1 MKPFHVADLSRTGD
15 LVALETYGYAELE
28 QVPGASELIVH
39 FATNLYRSPEEFQVD
54 LPRELPSH
62 RQWTYRWRASA
73 PTAGIATLR
82 HQAQLASLGLLAS
95 GLNSEADQITL
106 GTFQQHLVQE
116 LRDTGFEP
124 AFDLMQIAKRP
135 LVVSIPFLEPAEAAE
150 QMIVALAD
158 RCFAAAYFRYMNLA

>member
-15 LVALETYGYAELE
+15 LVAEEAYGYAELE
-28 QVPGASELIVH
+28 QVPGAAELITH
-39 FATNLYRSPEEFQVD
+39 FATNLYRSPEEFEVD
-54 LPRELPSH
+54 LPRH
-62 RQWTYRWRASA
+62 QQWSYRWCSSA

-82 HQAQLASLGLLAS
+82 QQAQLASLGLLAS

-106 GTFQQHLVQE
+106 AAFQQHLVQE

-124 AFDLMQIAKRP
+124 AFDLMQIKERP
-135 LVVSIPFLEPAEAAE
+135 LVVSIPFLEPADPAE

-158 RCFAAAYFRYMNLA
+158 RCFAAAYFRYLNLA